1 MFWAVWGFLWCLMIL
16 GILER
21 SIFFSFL
28 PKILGT
34 LKKSRDDQKFGGRL
48 GTILMLPNNFG
59 QITEVE
65 KMFPRRLNFLGRLR
79 KFSQV

>member
-1 MFWAVWGFLWCLMIL
+1 MFWAVWGFLRCLMIL

-21 SIFFSFL
+21 SFFFSFL

-34 LKKSRDDQKFGGRL
+34 LKKFLMIEIWGQM
-48 GTILMLPNNFG
+48 GTILMLPNHFG

-65 KMFPRRLNFLGRLR
+65 KNELAPQILGN
-79 KFSQV
+79 